1 MPDDRISDD
10 EQRGD
15 DGLLPDA
22 LRSVNPDDHPDE
34 PSPATLDAL
43 IDAIAADADTDTVR
57 ERAAR
62 LRRDLRAATDVDAG
76 QEHAGDGQ
84 ENAGD
89 GQENA
94 GDAPGDGAG
103 GPTGERDGG
112 RDDE

>member
-62 LRRDLRAATDVDAG
+62 LRRALRASTDVDA
-76 QEHAGDGQ
+76 GQ